1 MALLYPVHSDLQLG
15 IETINERACLR
26 SRSQK
31 KRQMKVLT
39 LPVSTSVPEISAD
52 LPALFGE
59 EYKALAG
66 KKMSDVF
73 QHC

>member
-1 MALLYPVHSDLQLG
+1 MALTFPVHSDLQLG
-15 IETINERACLR
+15 IETGNERACLR

-52 LPALFGE
+52 LPALFRE
-59 EYKALAG
+59 EYKVLAG
-66 KKMSDVF
+66 KK
-73 QHC
+73 